1 MREAIT
7 TAGELVGIALITAG
21 VALIF
26 VPAAFIFAGA
36 ALAFIS
42 FWQVKR

>member
-1 MREAIT
+1 MREAMT
-7 TAGELVGIALITAG
+7 TVGELAGIALITAG

-36 ALAFIS
+36 ALAFLS
-42 FWQVKR
+42 YWQVKR